1 MNVYIKPAAGAG
13 SVVTNS
19 VAEFK
24 KKIVLLCATVNVDA
38 AVNVVTVSKP
48 VIAPIKP
55 LVDVTGPENVV
66 EAILIPHMR
75 VVDMCLHVV
84 SRNCQHTQ
92 LFSGNKE
99 REPKPP
105 SVN

>member
-19 VAEFK
+19 VAELK
-24 KKIVLLCATVNVDA
+24 KKIVLLCAVVNVDA

-55 LVDVTGPENVV
+55 FVDVTGPVKVV
-66 EAILIPHMR
+66 EAMMYSSHAS
-75 VVDMCLHVV
+75 CGYV
-84 SRNCQHTQ
+84 SACRQPE
-92 LFSGNKE
+92 LSAYPIVFRK
-99 REPKPP
+99 
-105 SVN
+105 